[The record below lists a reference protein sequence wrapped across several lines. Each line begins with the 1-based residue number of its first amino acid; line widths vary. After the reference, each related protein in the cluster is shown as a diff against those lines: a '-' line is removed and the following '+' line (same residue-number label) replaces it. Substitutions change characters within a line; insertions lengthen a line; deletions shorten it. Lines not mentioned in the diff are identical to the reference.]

1 MRYDREFLK
10 PLVPLQNWPDGSLR
24 KRTAALANTL
34 IENAL
39 FISHIKAVYNAIPPS
54 ADPFEFLERA
64 LEGLGLTYPDKERDR
79 QTVPGSGPVIVVSNH
94 PFGAIDGMVLA
105 SFLAS
110 IRKDIKIL
118 ANYFLSAIP
127 ELRPLFLPVD
137 PFGSRGSVFKNRAS
151 VTKALRWIQEGGML
165 IVFPAGEVSHFSP
178 KTRKVEDPIWSN
190 TAARLVHLS
199 HAPVLP
205 AYFQGRN
212 SLLFQTAGLVH
223 PLLRTAML
231 PRELLKKRNTT
242 VRFRIGDLIP
252 YKTLSR
258 IQKPSDLTNYLR
270 FRTDLLGLGSE
281 KKKKVIRLPKRRK
294 VKGEA
299 LIPPPNPWALE
310 REVQSLPNT
319 QRLIENQDF
328 AVYCARAH
336 QIPKVLREIGRL
348 REETFRAVGEGTGK
362 SFDLDRFDN
371 IYRHLFVWNT
381 DEKEVVGAYRLGPT
395 DEILPKHGKKGI
407 YTYTLFKYRDPLLR
421 EMGPAL
427 EMGRTF
433 VRIEYQKSYSP
444 LLLLW
449 KGIGHYVAEHPHYK
463 TLFGAVSISNEY
475 QSYSRQLIAT
485 FLKLNSF
492 STDLAKMVKP
502 RRPFRGRDFKGS
514 IQEKTKQW
522 ANDLDEISSWISAM
536 EEDGKGVPILLKQY
550 LKLGGKIL
558 AFNVDP
564 AFGNALDG
572 LILVDLT
579 LTDPKVLK
587 RYMGAEGFARFRRHQ
602 KASEETR
609 ANGPRSALGS

>member
-1 MRYDREFLK
+1 
-10 PLVPLQNWPDGSLR
+10 
-24 KRTAALANTL
+24 
-34 IENAL
+34 
-39 FISHIKAVYNAIPPS
+39 
-54 ADPFEFLERA
+54 
-64 LEGLGLTYPDKERDR
+64 
-79 QTVPGSGPVIVVSNH
+79 
-94 PFGAIDGMVLA
+94 
-105 SFLAS
+105 
-110 IRKDIKIL
+110 
-118 ANYFLSAIP
+118 
-127 ELRPLFLPVD
+127 
-137 PFGSRGSVFKNRAS
+137 
-151 VTKALRWIQEGGML
+151 
-165 IVFPAGEVSHFSP
+165 
-178 KTRKVEDPIWSN
+178 
-190 TAARLVHLS
+190 
-199 HAPVLP
+199 
-205 AYFQGRN
+205 
-212 SLLFQTAGLVH
+212 
-223 PLLRTAML
+223 
-231 PRELLKKRNTT
+231 
-242 VRFRIGDLIP
+242 
-252 YKTLSR
+252 
-258 IQKPSDLTNYLR
+258 
-270 FRTDLLGLGSE
+270 
-281 KKKKVIRLPKRRK
+281 
-294 VKGEA
+294 
-299 LIPPPNPWALE
+299 
-310 REVQSLPNT
+310 
-319 QRLIENQDF
+319 
-328 AVYCARAH
+328 
-336 QIPKVLREIGRL
+336 
-348 REETFRAVGEGTGK
+348 
-362 SFDLDRFDN
+362 
-371 IYRHLFVWNT
+371 
-381 DEKEVVGAYRLGPT
+381 
-395 DEILPKHGKKGI
+395 
-407 YTYTLFKYRDPLLR
+407 
-421 EMGPAL
+421 MGPAL

-558 AFNVDP
+558 AFNVDS

>member
-1 MRYDREFLK
+1 
-10 PLVPLQNWPDGSLR
+10 
-24 KRTAALANTL
+24 
-34 IENAL
+34 
-39 FISHIKAVYNAIPPS
+39 
-54 ADPFEFLERA
+54 
-64 LEGLGLTYPDKERDR
+64 
-79 QTVPGSGPVIVVSNH
+79 
-94 PFGAIDGMVLA
+94 
-105 SFLAS
+105 
-110 IRKDIKIL
+110 
-118 ANYFLSAIP
+118 
-127 ELRPLFLPVD
+127 
-137 PFGSRGSVFKNRAS
+137 
-151 VTKALRWIQEGGML
+151 
-165 IVFPAGEVSHFSP
+165 
-178 KTRKVEDPIWSN
+178 
-190 TAARLVHLS
+190 
-199 HAPVLP
+199 
-205 AYFQGRN
+205 
-212 SLLFQTAGLVH
+212 
-223 PLLRTAML
+223 
-231 PRELLKKRNTT
+231 
-242 VRFRIGDLIP
+242 
-252 YKTLSR
+252 
-258 IQKPSDLTNYLR
+258 
-270 FRTDLLGLGSE
+270 LGSE
-281 KKKKVIRLPKRRK
+281 KKKKVIRLPKRRRVK
-294 VKGEA
+294 VEA

-310 REVQSLPNT
+310 REIQSLPNT
-319 QRLIENQDF
+319 LRLIENQDF

-362 SFDLDRFDN
+362 AFDLDRFDN

-381 DEKEVVGAYRLGPT
+381 DKKQVVGAYRLGAT

-407 YTYTLFKYRDPLLR
+407 YTYTLFKYRDLLLR

-433 VRIEYQKSYSP
+433 VRIEYQKNYSP

-502 RRPFRGRDFKGS
+502 RRPFRGRKIKGS

-522 ANDLDEISSWISAM
+522 GNDLDEISSWISAM

-572 LILVDLT
+572 LILVNLT
-579 LTDPKVLK
+579 LTDSKVLK
-587 RYMGAEGFARFRRHQ
+587 RYMGAEGFARFTRYQ
-602 KASEETR
+602 QVSEEAR
-609 ANGPRSALGS
+609 APGPKSALGS